1 MGQVSKLTRK
11 EYELAEGASCICC
24 GHASRY
30 GGFYKTTVDLVLC
43 ADCLTRSD
51 FRGLGILLGD
61 ALVDKYL
68 RGHPIDKVGPS
79 ESVRSILLRLESAI
93 YRAVADGLYR
103 EFERNET

>member
-1 MGQVSKLTRK
+1 MSQVSKLTRD
-11 EYELAEGASCICC
+11 EYESAEDASCICC

-30 GGFYKTTVDLVLC
+30 GGFYTTTVDLALC

-61 ALVDKYL
+61 ALVDRYL
-68 RGHPIDKVGPS
+68 RGHPIDKVAPS

-93 YRAVADGLYR
+93 YRAVADGLHR
-103 EFERNET
+103 EFAKK